1 MRRGT
6 EAEENHA
13 IWRQLDLNI
22 AETEH
27 DHASSAGSAEAFAP
41 YRALMPLI
49 FDVAETMAKASA
61 APYQKLKR
69 YAPSLLPHRSI
80 APLPLADASLR
91 GAGSWT
97 SARSCP
103 PTCASTRRTRPRPRP
118 PSRPSRSRL
127 RHVCIAGPSLRRAH
141 PHSAAL
147 PVASPCA
154 HTPRDAAPHRSVPQ
168 CSLHLPSGLYHHL
181 LTSSHST
188 MPAAPRPS
196 WPSLTISP
204 SRAGGMATP

>member
-27 DHASSAGSAEAFAP
+27 ADHASSAGSAEAFAP

-69 YAPSLLPHRSI
+69 CAPSLLPHRS
-80 APLPLADASLR
+80 P
-91 GAGSWT
+91 
-97 SARSCP
+97 
-103 PTCASTRRTRPRPRP
+103 RRF
-118 PSRPSRSRL
+118 
-127 RHVCIAGPSLRRAH
+127 
-141 PHSAAL
+141 
-147 PVASPCA
+147 PC
-154 HTPRDAAPHRSVPQ
+154 
-168 CSLHLPSGLYHHL
+168 
-181 LTSSHST
+181 
-188 MPAAPRPS
+188 
-196 WPSLTISP
+196 
-204 SRAGGMATP
+204 